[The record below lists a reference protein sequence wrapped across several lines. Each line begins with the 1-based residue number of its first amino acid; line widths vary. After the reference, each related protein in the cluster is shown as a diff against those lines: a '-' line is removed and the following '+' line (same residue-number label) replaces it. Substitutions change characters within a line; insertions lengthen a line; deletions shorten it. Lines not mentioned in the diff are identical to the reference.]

1 MFCKK
6 CGAKIKEG
14 TKFCSK
20 CGAPV
25 SQTAS
30 KETKNSR
37 KDVLRHKI
45 QDFGKTPEGE
55 ASGDKKIHP
64 KWAYGAAAVAVAV
77 VLAVGIG
84 SIGGTDKT
92 ETKVSE
98 KSEAI
103 QAAEKVGGNDRS

>member
-55 ASGDKKIHP
+55 ASGDK
-64 KWAYGAAAVAVAV
+64 
-77 VLAVGIG
+77 
-84 SIGGTDKT
+84 
-92 ETKVSE
+92 
-98 KSEAI
+98 
-103 QAAEKVGGNDRS
+103 

>member
-1 MFCKK
+1 MQKMWCKDK
-6 CGAKIKEG
+6 RRNKVL
-14 TKFCSK
+14 SK

-77 VLAVGIG
+77 ILAVGIR
-84 SIGGTDKT
+84 KYWR
-92 ETKVSE
+92 
-98 KSEAI
+98 
-103 QAAEKVGGNDRS
+103 NR